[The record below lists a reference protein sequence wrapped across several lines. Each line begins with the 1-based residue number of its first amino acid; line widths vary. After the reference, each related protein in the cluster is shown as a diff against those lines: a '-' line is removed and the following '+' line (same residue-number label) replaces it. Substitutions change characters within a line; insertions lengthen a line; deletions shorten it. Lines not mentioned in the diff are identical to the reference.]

1 MATSSLRLC
10 AALFLLCAVFAQDE
24 ELDMEVLAKPENCDR
39 EAKEGDMLV
48 MHYTGYLAKDNTKFD
63 SSHDRQQPFTFVL
76 GKGQV
81 IKGWDQGLI
90 GMCKGEKRKLTVPPN
105 LGYGERGAGA
115 VIPGGATLIF
125 DTELIDIQDAPPQQN
140 IFKQIDTDEDKI
152 VTKVELYKF
161 IEGQIA
167 QAREAG
173 QTAPDV
179 NTDKIVAEILEHEDL
194 DKDGSISFEEFRGP
208 KHDEL

>member
-1 MATSSLRLC
+1 MSSLWLVLC
-10 AALFLLCAVFAQDE
+10 AALLLLASVFAQDE
-24 ELDMEVLAKPENCDR
+24 ELGVEVLAKQENCDR
-39 EAKEGDMLV
+39 EAKEGDMLM

-81 IKGWDQGLI
+81 IKGWDQGLM
-90 GMCKGEKRKLTVPPN
+90 GMCKGEKRKLTVPPH
-105 LGYGERGAGA
+105 LGYGDRGAGA

-125 DTELIDIQDAPPQQN
+125 DTELVDIQDAPPQQN

-152 VTKVELYKF
+152 VSKVELYKF

-173 QTAPDV
+173 QTAPDI
-179 NTDKIVAEILEHEDL
+179 NTDKIVAEILEHEDA
-194 DKDGSISFEEFRGP
+194 DKDGFISFEEFRGP

>member
-1 MATSSLRLC
+1 M
-10 AALFLLCAVFAQDE
+10 
-24 ELDMEVLAKPENCDR
+24 
-39 EAKEGDMLV
+39 
-48 MHYTGYLAKDNTKFD
+48 
-63 SSHDRQQPFTFVL
+63 
-76 GKGQV
+76 
-81 IKGWDQGLI
+81 
-90 GMCKGEKRKLTVPPN
+90 PPN

-194 DKDGSISFEEFRGP
+194 DKVYFQ
-208 KHDEL
+208 